1 MLKKNCFAGFRVIF
15 VKCPVGW
22 YLRDVHPGMKNVSGS
37 IKRQMTTVWSE
48 LIGMME
54 KKYEGKSLQGKIE
67 EWISYSCCEKLSS
80 SVQTKCCCENLR
92 CRVEFKLPQSYS

>member
-54 KKYEGKSLQGKIE
+54 KKI
-67 EWISYSCCEKLSS
+67 
-80 SVQTKCCCENLR
+80 
-92 CRVEFKLPQSYS
+92 